1 MASYTIEKAQS
12 QIEILTNALEERRE
26 NTTDAEFLLL
36 VETYKT
42 ECKGVYQRLG
52 PIDWLVHNDV
62 NICGFIVRMTKI
74 PTVIECG
81 SLEDQSIRAI
91 IFLVKSMLKLGETD
105 HEIIVSGKKFII
117 NISKIPKVKQV
128 YKVCVHCKE
137 FKTQLA

>member
-42 ECKGVYQRLG
+42 ECKEVYERLG

-62 NICGFIVRMTKI
+62 NVCGFIVRMTKI
-74 PTVIECG
+74 PAVIECW
-81 SLEDQSIRAI
+81 SLEDQSIRVI

-105 HEIIVSGKKFII
+105 YKGIVSGKKFSIH
-117 NISKIPKVKQV
+117 ISKIPKMKQV
-128 YKVCVHCKE
+128 YKICVHCE
-137 FKTQLA
+137 ELKTHS